1 MNKPLLK
8 RLAIV
13 TVSSGQKT
21 KTEIMKGKVK
31 DSTQQ
36 NYESQL
42 AGSLLSANQA
52 SIRGSGYFAAVPCRV
67 EWADGFLFRVM

>member
-1 MNKPLLK
+1 
-8 RLAIV
+8 
-13 TVSSGQKT
+13 
-21 KTEIMKGKVK
+21 MKGKVK

-52 SIRGSGYFAAVPCRV
+52 SIRGSGYFAAIPCRV